1 MGPRDR
7 RKVMP
12 VRYNP
17 LLELARGLA
26 STGAARRLL
35 EGIDLHSDNRMRE
48 RGMLA
53 QAFEFKK
60 INGVP
65 GDYFEFGL
73 WRGKTFIYA
82 HQMRQRY
89 RCDEMQLWGFDSFQG
104 LPEID
109 DGRDNVWQAGQF
121 ACSETELRGI
131 LRRAGVPERDYH
143 LIPGYYQESLN
154 SALHDQLSGTS
165 AAIVYIDCD
174 LYLSAKQALD
184 FIAPLLVNGSVVCFD
199 DYYNYKGNPEQG
211 EQKALTEFLADHQD
225 VSFIS
230 WLNYSPLGK
239 SFIVQRGCER
249 VNRL

>member
-1 MGPRDR
+1 
-7 RKVMP
+7 MP

-17 LLELARGLA
+17 LLGLARRLA
-26 STGAARRLL
+26 ATGGARRLL

-89 RCDEMQLWGFDSFQG
+89 RCDEMRLWGFDSFQG
-104 LPEID
+104 LPQID
-109 DGRDNVWQAGQF
+109 EDDEGPENVWQTGQF
-121 ACSETELRGI
+121 TCSEREFRAI
-131 LRRAGVPERDYH
+131 LRRAGVPEQSYR
-143 LIPGYYQESLN
+143 LVPGYYRDSLN
-154 SALHDQLSGTS
+154 SDLRQQFSGAS

-174 LYLSAKQALD
+174 LYLSTRQVLD
-184 FIAPLLVNGSVVCFD
+184 FVAPLLVNGSIVCFD

-211 EQKALTEFLADHQD
+211 EQKALAEFLSGHKD
-225 VSFIS
+225 VKFLS
-230 WLNYSPLGK
+230 WLDYSPLGK
-239 SFIVQRGCER
+239 SFIVRRGGEQ
-249 VNRL
+249 VNGQ